1 MPEMEVGPQLENIKA
16 IFLDLDGT
24 IYLGDKLI
32 DGALSFLER
41 CRERGIA
48 YYFLSNNS
56 SKSVNEYLE
65 KLQRL
70 GIEAMPDD
78 VLLSTHDLI
87 AYLGQH
93 NYSETYV
100 VGTEGMKSMLHA
112 QDIETESSQPELVVV
127 GYDTELTYEKLVK
140 ASVFLHQ
147 GVPLVASHPDMVCPS
162 PNGGLPDVGAFL
174 ALFEKTT
181 GKKPMHICG
190 KPNPGMILHKI
201 ESLGLH
207 PKECAM
213 VGDRIYTDME
223 MAKQANVVSILVL
236 SGEASLEDLN
246 DDQEIDIIVSSV
258 ERLLR

>member
-41 CRERGIA
+41 CREREIA

-236 SGEASLEDLN
+236 SGEASLEDLD
-246 DDQEIDIIVSSV
+246 DDQGIDIIVSSI
-258 ERLLR
+258 ENLLR

>member
-93 NYSETYV
+93 NYSKTYV

-112 QDIETESSQPELVVV
+112 QGIETESS
-127 GYDTELTYEKLVK
+127 
-140 ASVFLHQ
+140 
-147 GVPLVASHPDMVCPS
+147 
-162 PNGGLPDVGAFL
+162 
-174 ALFEKTT
+174 
-181 GKKPMHICG
+181 
-190 KPNPGMILHKI
+190 
-201 ESLGLH
+201 
-207 PKECAM
+207 
-213 VGDRIYTDME
+213 
-223 MAKQANVVSILVL
+223 
-236 SGEASLEDLN
+236 
-246 DDQEIDIIVSSV
+246 
-258 ERLLR
+258 